1 MIYRNTIQ
9 KRLVLDT
16 VRRMTNHPTVEEI
29 YERIVME
36 HPSVSKG
43 TVYRN
48 LNILAQQGEILR
60 VQFPNAADRYDF
72 NTRQHY
78 HIRCRYCGKVDDV
91 EMPYLEHLQ
100 EQITDCHG
108 FQPLSHQIVFEG
120 ICPACNGIA
129 LDKI

>member
-9 KRLVLDT
+9 KQLVLDT

-100 EQITDCHG
+100 EQPSNSKPFH
-108 FQPLSHQIVFEG
+108 
-120 ICPACNGIA
+120 
-129 LDKI
+129 